1 MSDHRPTP
9 AGRGPRG
16 SFGYIGLAFVVIGV
30 AILIG
35 LGVWQ
40 LERKV
45 ENVHMLAGIAALQGA
60 PPQPLGAILHR
71 FDGHPDSL
79 DFNRVETPCPALFA
93 GPSVRLYS
101 LTDAGPGWRTIVACP
116 VSGGPYGSILVDRG
130 FTPQDPSQTRPP
142 ALVVTGPVNTVPVIG
157 VLRRAPA
164 PNFADPKHRM
174 GEGDWFGRDLPGMA
188 SALHAANP
196 APVFLILESP
206 AAGPGAPPGGP
217 KPVPLPVEVRDNLQY
232 AFTWFGL
239 AAALIGVYIATQV
252 ARRRKA

>member
-1 MSDHRPTP
+1 MSRVDQHGDLRPTSGFSP
-9 AGRGPRG
+9 GRLL
-16 SFGYIGLAFVVIGV
+16 GLGFVVVGV

-45 ENVHMLAGIAALQGA
+45 ENARMLAGIAALQGA
-60 PPQPLGAILHR
+60 PPRPLDAVLKGAAGAH
-71 FDGHPDSL
+71 SL
-79 DFNRVETPCPALFA
+79 DFIRVSTPCPALFA
-93 GPSVRLYS
+93 GPSVHLYS

-116 VSGGPYGSILVDRG
+116 LSDAPYGSILVDRG
-130 FTPQDPSQTRPP
+130 FTPQDPGKTAP
-142 ALVVTGPVNTVPVIG
+142 AAAPSAAGLANTAPVIG
-157 VLRRAPA
+157 VLRRAPP

-174 GEGDWFGRDLPGMA
+174 GEGDWYGRDLPGMA
-188 SALHAANP
+188 AALHAANP

-206 AAGPGAPPGGP
+206 SAGPGGP
-217 KPVPLPVEVRDNLQY
+217 TPTPLPVEVRDNLQY
-232 AFTWFGL
+232 ALTWFGL

>member
-9 AGRGPRG
+9 AGRG
-16 SFGYIGLAFVVIGV
+16 FGFIGFGFVVIGV

-45 ENVHMLAGIAALQGA
+45 ENTRMLAGIAALQGA
-60 PPQPLGAILHR
+60 PQQPLDVVLTRAASR
-71 FDGHPDSL
+71 PADL
-79 DFNRVETPCPALFA
+79 DFRRVSIPCPNLFQ

-116 VSGGPYGSILVDRG
+116 VTSGPYRTILVDRG
-130 FTPQDPSQTRPP
+130 FTPQDPSQTAPP
-142 ALVVTGPVNTVPVIG
+142 LPVAAPTNTQSIVG
-157 VLRRAPA
+157 VLRRAPP

-188 SALHAANP
+188 AALHADKP
-196 APVFLILESP
+196 APAFLILET
-206 AAGPGAPPGGP
+206 PGSGPGGP
-217 KPVPLPVEVRDNLQY
+217 TPTPLPVEVRDNLQY